1 MLTPR
6 PLNSAARGALAL
18 VVRNEQLRT
27 IARMSVVRLIVG
39 VASVLAMALIPA
51 QGIDTRPSIVGGSLY
66 LVAAV
71 ILAVVVRKT
80 KAFWPAYATAVLDV
94 PLVVAIQ
101 WFQGQ
106 AAADWMIVVPGNI
119 ALMLGL
125 VAMSTLSMSRPVIVA
140 TWVSAQLGLTL
151 VTYPRVLLVP
161 YLLVSFTM
169 VGLAICMTVLVERV
183 RQLVVESRQKD
194 LLGKY
199 ILGERLGA
207 GGMAEVF
214 HATYSPEGGFERKVA
229 VKRILPSFAENP
241 QWVSL
246 FRREAELGATL
257 AHPNIVQVLDF
268 GSDGATYFL
277 AMEFIDGMPASRL
290 LAALRAKNRVLSI
303 NAVVWVAYAVAEALE
318 YIHGRVGTNG
328 VPLNLVHRDLN
339 PPNIMVSRIGEVKLA
354 DFGIARS
361 DQAESTT
368 RTGVVRGKLGYTS
381 PEQLRGQPYDA
392 RADLFA
398 LGVTLYELLTNV
410 RLFQAEGELERMT
423 ATLERV
429 IEPPSRLRPECPP
442 ELDAIVLGL
451 CERDLARRTP
461 SAAMVKGQ
469 LARLDARLLDHTQG
483 RLALAKEV
491 AEAMLSN
498 PGLTAAQVSSSL
510 SQPMGTKDDGTT
522 TSELAR

>member
-1 MLTPR
+1 MATTPR
-6 PLNSAARGALAL
+6 PLNAAARNALAS
-18 VVRNEQLRT
+18 VVHAEQLRT
-27 IARMSVVRLIVG
+27 IARMSMVRLIVG
-39 VASVLAMALIPA
+39 VSSVVAMVAIPFP
-51 QGIDTRPSIVGGSLY
+51 GLDSRPSVIGGSVY
-66 LVAAV
+66 LVAA
-71 ILAVVVRKT
+71 LLLMLVVRKA
-80 KAFWPAYATAVLDV
+80 KALWPAYATAVLDI

-101 WFQGQ
+101 WWQ
-106 AAADWMIVVPGNI
+106 ASMSHSDDVLVPTNI

-125 VAMSTLSMSRPVIVA
+125 VALSTLSMSRGVILA
-140 TWVSAQLGLTL
+140 TWLSAQIGLTV
-151 VTYPRVLLVP
+151 VTYPRVLFVP

-169 VGLAICMTVLVERV
+169 LGLTICMMVLVARV

-199 ILGERLGA
+199 VLGERLGS

-229 VKRILPSFAENP
+229 VKRILPSFAEDA

-257 AHPNIVQVLDF
+257 AHPNVVQVLDF

-290 LAALRAKNRVLSI
+290 LAVLRAKNQVLSI
-303 NAVVWVAYAVAEALE
+303 NAVVWIASEVAEGLE
-318 YIHGRVGTNG
+318 YIHGRVGANG
-328 VPLNLVHRDLN
+328 APLHLVHRDLN

-368 RTGVVRGKLGYTS
+368 RAGIVRGKLGYTS
-381 PEQLRGQPYDA
+381 PEQLRGQPYDS

-410 RLFQAEGELERMT
+410 RVFQAEGDLERLK
-423 ATLERV
+423 ATLERA
-429 IEPPSRLRPECPP
+429 IERPSTLRPECPP
-442 ELDAIVLGL
+442 ELEAIVMGL
-451 CERDLARRTP
+451 CERELSARTP
-461 SAAMVKGQ
+461 SATMLKAQ
-469 LARLDARLLDHTQG
+469 LARLDPRLLEHTQG
-483 RLALAKEV
+483 RLALASEV
-491 AEAMLSN
+491 TNAMTSN
-498 PGLTAAQVSSSL
+498 PGLHAQVSSSL
-510 SQPMGTKDDGTT
+510 SQPLGLHESTKTT
-522 TSELAR
+522 VVP